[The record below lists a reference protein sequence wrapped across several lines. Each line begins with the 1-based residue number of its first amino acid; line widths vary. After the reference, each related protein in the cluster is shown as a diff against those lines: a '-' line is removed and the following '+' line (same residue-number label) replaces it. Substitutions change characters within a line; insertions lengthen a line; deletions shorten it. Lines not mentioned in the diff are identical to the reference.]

1 MSSNKHGL
9 ATPPL
14 SARSVGLV
22 VLVVGGV
29 LGVAAAFGPLWVIR
43 AGIAVAVLAGAIAF
57 ILVWRQVTRVQR
69 AREDDRAAAL
79 HKQAEA
85 MSEQRQQHT
94 EVLETLN
101 TRQDALRAQLREL
114 RIAHADRLIELN
126 TLRGDKTALQADIDR
141 AAAEVASLRE
151 RVAELEEKLA
161 IEDGHAEVFSLPRR
175 LSSSDMPGVSEED
188 LMPTVIDL
196 QALALPLVEEVQRDH
211 G

>member
-14 SARSVGLV
+14 SARSVGLAI
-22 VLVVGGV
+22 LVVGSA
-29 LGVAAAFGPLWVIR
+29 LGIAAAFGPSWVMR
-43 AGIAVAVLAGAIAF
+43 AGIAVAVIAGALAF
-57 ILVWRQVTRVQR
+57 ALVWRQVSRVQR
-69 AREDDRAAAL
+69 ARESDRAAAL

-85 MSEQRQQHT
+85 MSEQRQQHS

-126 TLRGDKTALQADIDR
+126 TLRGDKNALQSDIDR
-141 AAAEVASLRE
+141 ATAEVASLRE
-151 RVAELEEKLA
+151 RVAELEERLA
-161 IEDGHAEVFSLPRR
+161 IEDPQAELFELPRR
-175 LSSSDMPGVSEED
+175 LSGPDTAGPTEED

-196 QALALPLVEEVQRDH
+196 QALALPLVEEVRRDH